1 MGSPTAPIDTL
12 SGGEAARAH
21 LARVLAQRAPILL
34 LDEPTAA
41 LDLRHQHLVVGIAR
55 RHARAGGTAVVVL
68 HDLNLAAAYADRILL
83 LAQGGVLADGPG
95 AAVLTP
101 QLVAAAYEH
110 PVEILCHPRQRWK
123 VVVADRIDPP
133 NDPPPTLPAP
143 SHGHGSVG
151 RAVRRA
157 NGGPWT
163 CPSNLITAPTNW
175 PWPPHSFGPSRRIGC
190 SLRLPC
196 GRLVMV
202 AEHPAHEPQLS
213 PESFARLL
221 RLDRD
226 GPTAAPGLRWLRA
239 VTEVRLVGP
248 GVCERA
254 GLLWVPAPH
263 GAQLA
268 FATSLDVERTREVLE
283 RTGPADDA
291 ALEEVTVTL
300 RVDPILDCVVVSTPA
315 RVATGRADAQE
326 VEALVEEAMAA
337 ALASCM
343 VEELIAGPAAARP
356 GPPRLS

>member
-1 MGSPTAPIDTL
+1 MDLPVQPDHCADQ
-12 SGGEAARAH
+12 
-21 LARVLAQRAPILL
+21 LA
-34 LDEPTAA
+34 
-41 LDLRHQHLVVGIAR
+41 
-55 RHARAGGTAVVVL
+55 
-68 HDLNLAAAYADRILL
+68 LAAA
-83 LAQGGVLADGPG
+83 
-95 AAVLTP
+95 
-101 QLVAAAYEH
+101 LV
-110 PVEILCHPRQRWK
+110 
-123 VVVADRIDPP
+123 
-133 NDPPPTLPAP
+133 
-143 SHGHGSVG
+143 
-151 RAVRRA
+151 RAF
-157 NGGPWT
+157 P
-163 CPSNLITAPTNW
+163 
-175 PWPPHSFGPSRRIGC
+175 RIGC

-226 GPTAAPGLRWLRA
+226 GPTGAPGLRWLRA
-239 VTEVRLVGP
+239 VTDVRLVGP
-248 GVCERA
+248 GVCERG

-263 GAQLA
+263 GPQLA

-315 RVATGRADAQE
+315 GVAAGRADAQE
-326 VEALVEEAMAA
+326 VEALVEEAMAV

-356 GPPRLS
+356 GRPRLS